1 MHVKDASE
9 WIGTSAEVEAI
20 SLPTSGFTTNP
31 DAEWIE
37 TMQVWIDEMN
47 RLNKLE
53 GKLKDKTGKEVEDI
67 LYDFSALDKAAKELE
82 LETWY

>member
-1 MHVKDASE
+1 
-9 WIGTSAEVEAI
+9 
-20 SLPTSGFTTNP
+20 
-31 DAEWIE
+31 
-37 TMQVWIDEMN
+37 MN